1 MYCFSSLWE
10 EDPRELSKKRRQK
23 PQGNIPLRFV
33 TSPPPCD
40 TEGQVEVTAAAISQS
55 FKGTDKHFSMPLSF
69 QIINVSPLQAVV
81 ILWGIRCPREII
93 HMTEGISSSWPMD
106 K

>member
-1 MYCFSSLWE
+1 MYCFASLQE
-10 EDPRELSKKRRQK
+10 EDPRELRKKRRQK

-33 TSPPPCD
+33 TSPSPCD
-40 TEGQVEVTAAAISQS
+40 TEGQVEVTAAAISHS
-55 FKGTDKHFSMPLSF
+55 FKETDKHTSVPLSS

-81 ILWGIRCPREII
+81 SLWRFRCPRENI
-93 HMTEGISSSWPMD
+93 HMTEGISSSWLMD